1 MYARLLHKI
10 DPEDFFSDRLA
21 DAPTGEE
28 YDNAL
33 ESMTEQQLADGL
45 WIAHDG
51 DYYDKWEIIDDDEL
65 KQMFDEFLN
74 EDDDNKVTIYGL
86 EYNPARTLA
95 EIDPT
100 AYRTGF
106 NDWVDDFIQWSD
118 DPIIEL

>member
-28 YDNAL
+28 YDKAL
-33 ESMTEQQLADGL
+33 ESMTEQQLADCL

-51 DYYDKWEIIDDDEL
+51 DYYDKWEIIDEDEL

-74 EDDDNKVTIYGL
+74 EDEDNKVTIYGL
-86 EYNPARTLA
+86 EYNPARTLV

-106 NDWVDDFIQWSD
+106 SDWVDDFIQWSD